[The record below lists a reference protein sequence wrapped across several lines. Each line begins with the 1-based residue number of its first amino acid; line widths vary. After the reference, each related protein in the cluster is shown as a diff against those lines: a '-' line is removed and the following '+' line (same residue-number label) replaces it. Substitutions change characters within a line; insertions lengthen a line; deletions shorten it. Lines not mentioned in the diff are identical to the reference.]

1 MFDVMSIN
9 LSSPSVVGYFF
20 NLY

>member
-9 LSSPSVVGYFF
+9 LRSPSVVGYFF